1 MRSIGDSDV
10 ANDPTTRRMR
20 LSTTAGLATVIEN
33 DERTLLEKLEKL
45 QGSYIG
51 TATNDVGSLDTYE
64 FARLRTEIISNTQL
78 RNHVPDIVRKYRDQ
92 AQFWQF
98 IKHKLP
104 SYAERRTY
112 IWEQF
117 RPLLD
122 FAEAQ
127 DRSPG
132 VQPISETLQA
142 FDPDNVHAAWQKALD
157 RRTSDPEGAITAA
170 RMLLETTCKHIL
182 DDVGT
187 GYPDDVDLPKL
198 WAVCAEALNL
208 APHQHQ
214 EVVFKTIL
222 GNCQSVVN
230 SLGAIRNKIGDAHG
244 QGRRPVKPKPRHA
257 ELAVNLAGTMA
268 AFLIATWQDR
278 ESS

>member
-1 MRSIGDSDV
+1 MGIAV
-10 ANDPTTRRMR
+10 
-20 LSTTAGLATVIEN
+20 VIEN

-51 TATNDVGSLDTYE
+51 TATDDNGSLEAGD
-64 FARLRTEIISNTQL
+64 FARLRTEILTNTQI
-78 RNHVPDIVRKYRDQ
+78 RNQIPDIVRKYRDQ
-92 AQFWQF
+92 SQFWQF
-98 IKHKLP
+98 IKHKFAH
-104 SYAERRTY
+104 YAERHQY
-112 IWEQF
+112 IWAEF
-117 RPLLD
+117 RPLFD
-122 FAEAQ
+122 FLEAQ

-157 RRTSDPEGAITAA
+157 RRTTDPEGAITAA
-170 RMLLETTCKHIL
+170 RMLLETVCKHIL
-182 DDVGT
+182 DGDGRT
-187 GYPDDVDLPKL
+187 YPDNVDLPKL
-198 WAVCAEALNL
+198 WALTAEGLNL

-214 EVVFKTIL
+214 EDVFRTIL

-244 QGRRPVKPKPRHA
+244 QGRRPIKPKPRHA

-268 AFLIATWQDR
+268 SFLISTWQER
-278 ESS
+278 KLSNQP